1 MQYPQIIPRLML
13 LIVREIGSG
22 GFIYLLLLLLL
33 LFIYLFIYLDF
44 FFGGNEVNHPGFET
58 FSKGFFSLFVNLD
71 HRRPRRSMWQ
81 MNILIFTW
89 TK

>member
-1 MQYPQIIPRLML
+1 ML

-22 GFIYLLLLLLL
+22 GFIYLFIIIY

>member
-22 GFIYLLLLLLL
+22 GFIYLLLLL
-33 LFIYLFIYLDF
+33 FIYLLIYLFRF

>member
-1 MQYPQIIPRLML
+1 MRYPQIIPRLML

-22 GFIYLLLLLLL
+22 RLLLLLLLLL
-33 LFIYLFIYLDF
+33 LFIYLDF
-44 FFGGNEVNHPGFET
+44 FLGGNEVNHLRFET
-58 FSKGFFSLFVNLD
+58 FSTVFFSLFVDLD
-71 HRRPRRSMWQ
+71 HRRPRRSMCQ